1 MTQSNIKLQE
11 ALQGLLFPRIY
22 ALRTAAQTGS
32 IAPGTSSTTIETSIA
47 TSIFVY
53 ILVVFIIS
61 WILVSFWGKVLDNL
75 AYRTLGLDSHSTY
88 DAFIFALIITT
99 IFIVGIVIFDKY
111 FGNPVSSEGGQYQ
124 VSSNLPRV
132 MSTLS

>member
-1 MTQSNIKLQE
+1 MTQQNIKLEE
-11 ALQGLLFPRIY
+11 ALQGLLFPRLY

-32 IAPGTSSTTIETSIA
+32 IAPSSGTTIETSTA
-47 TSIFVY
+47 TSIFIY
-53 ILVVFIIS
+53 ILIVFIIS

-75 AYRTLGLDSHSTY
+75 AFRTLGLDSHSTY

-124 VSSNLPRV
+124 VSSNLPRT